1 MRNDV
6 TDEKGNREQGTGNRN
21 SGCRTGNDTRKE
33 LTMIDTRVDDYK
45 DLIAWK
51 RAMELTK
58 TAYLLARLLPR
69 EENYALADQIRRS
82 SVSIPSNIA
91 EGYGRTSP
99 KEYALFLSVA
109 RGSSYELETQI
120 ILCVDLGYIQEADTV
135 KAIGLCKE
143 VARILTRILQSLGNK
158 QAIKAR

>member
-1 MRNDV
+1 MM
-6 TDEKGNREQGTGNRN
+6 EKR
-21 SGCRTGNDTRKE
+21 
-33 LTMIDTRVDDYK
+33 IDDYK

-58 TAYLLARLLPR
+58 DAYLLARMLPR

-99 KEYALFLSVA
+99 KEYARFLSMA

-143 VARILTRILQSLGNK
+143 VARILTRILQTLGSK
-158 QAIKAR
+158 

>member
-1 MRNDV
+1 MPYP
-6 TDEKGNREQGTGNRN
+6 
-21 SGCRTGNDTRKE
+21 GNDIHKE
-33 LTMIDTRVDDYK
+33 STMMDQRVDDYK

-51 RAMELTK
+51 RAMELAK
-58 TAYLLARLLPR
+58 AAYLLARMLPR

-91 EGYGRTSP
+91 EGYGRTGS
-99 KEYALFLSVA
+99 KEYARFLSMA

-143 VARILTRILQSLGNK
+143 VARILTRILQSLVNK
-158 QAIKAR
+158 QEIKTR

>member
-1 MRNDV
+1 M
-6 TDEKGNREQGTGNRN
+6 TD
-21 SGCRTGNDTRKE
+21 CR
-33 LTMIDTRVDDYK
+33 IDDYK
-45 DLIAWK
+45 DLIVWK
-51 RAMELTK
+51 KAMELTK
-58 TAYLLARLLPR
+58 TAYLLARRLPK
-69 EENYALADQIRRS
+69 EENYALGDQIRRS

-99 KEYALFLSVA
+99 KEYARFLSMA

-158 QAIKAR
+158 QEIKAR